1 MGISDF
7 GEDIMSE
14 AGSDSGG
21 NSSHDG
27 SRTTRT
33 VNINFFILQP
43 KRVVDI
49 LYSRDTK
56 CKADNYHKVA
66 GKFFFSVMSANA
78 TMFNEYSFP
87 E

>member
-1 MGISDF
+1 MGIS
-7 GEDIMSE
+7 DIMSE

-66 GKFFFSVMSANA
+66 GKIFFFCYVRERN
-78 TMFNEYSFP
+78 NVQRIQFP
-87 E
+87 